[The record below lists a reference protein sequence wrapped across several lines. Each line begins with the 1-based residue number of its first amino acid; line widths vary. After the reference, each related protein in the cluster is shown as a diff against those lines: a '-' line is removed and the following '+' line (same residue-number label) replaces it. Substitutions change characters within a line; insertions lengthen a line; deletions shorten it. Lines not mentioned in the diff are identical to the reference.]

1 MKLLVVAFSAS
12 CLLSLPTGA
21 MASTKATKAKASP
34 HKIGEYVLG
43 LVSCPGRCTS
53 GANFGGILA
62 ADNVQQCNPEDKDQ
76 RWLIHQA
83 QDDDGEPYTFQSRTN
98 LGRCL
103 GLAHNGGDMDFDAG
117 DMAPANEAT
126 CTGGQLA
133 LVDCQDPT
141 AKWFFSGAQLFSTA
155 CWIAGLSAAMMVNE
169 DCTSLELS
177 LAANGAPSPMT
188 RAQSFI
194 LLDPSFVETIVDVPS
209 VNEEGSSSVV
219 STDKQCFANRDELKT
234 AVDTYVSNDCND
246 DRTEDAT
253 CDDIYSKYGWPMNS
267 WCVGKVTDMVELFYE
282 MSTFNEDISPWNVSQ
297 VQNMYGMFWDATSFN
312 EDISLWD
319 VSQVRNMIGM
329 FGYASS
335 FNGDLSLWNV
345 SQVQSMRGMFNRA
358 SSFNGDLSSWDISQ
372 VQNMVYMFQWA
383 SSFNQN
389 LCAWA
394 DKNFPYTKATDI
406 FDGSG
411 CT

>member
-21 MASTKATKAKASP
+21 MASTKDTKAKASP

-83 QDDDGEPYTFQSRTN
+83 QDDDGEPYTFESRTN

-155 CWIAGLSAAMMVNE
+155 CWIAGLSAAMTGNE

-177 LAANGAPSPMT
+177 LAANGAPKPIT
-188 RAQSFI
+188 RDQSFI
-194 LLDPSFVETIVDVPS
+194 LLDPSFVETIVDVPL
-209 VNEEGSSSVV
+209 VDEEGSSSGVT
-219 STDKQCFANRDELKT
+219 TDKQCFANGDELKA
-234 AVDTYVSNDCND
+234 AVDTYVSKHCNDC
-246 DRTEDAT
+246 RTEDAT
-253 CDDIYSKYGWPMNS
+253 CEDIYSKYGWPMNS
-267 WCVGKVTDMVELFYE
+267 WCVSKVTDMSYLFYE
-282 MSTFNEDISPWNVSQ
+282 MSTFDDDIFS
-297 VQNMYGMFWDATSFN
+297 
-312 EDISLWD
+312 WD
-319 VSQVRNMIGM
+319 VSQVQDMSCM
-329 FGYASS
+329 FSGASS
-335 FNGDLSLWNV
+335 FN
-345 SQVQSMRGMFNRA
+345 R
-358 SSFNGDLSSWDISQ
+358 DLSSWDISQ
-372 VQNMVYMFQWA
+372 VQYMSLMFEGA

-394 DKNFPYTKATDI
+394 DKNFPYTEATDI
-406 FDGSG
+406 FTYSG
-411 CT
+411 CNHQGDPQIDQGG

>member
-21 MASTKATKAKASP
+21 MASTKATKAKESP
-34 HKIGEYVLG
+34 NKIGEYVLG

-53 GANFGGILA
+53 GANYGGILA

-117 DMAPANEAT
+117 DMAPVNEAT
-126 CTGGQLA
+126 CTGGQLT

-177 LAANGAPSPMT
+177 LAANGAPEPMT

-194 LLDPSFVETIVDVPS
+194 LLDPSFVETIVYVAS
-209 VNEEGSSSVV
+209 VNEEGSSRV
-219 STDKQCFANRDELKT
+219 STDKQCFANRSELKT
-234 AVDTYVSNDCND
+234 TVDKYVSNDCND
-246 DRTEDAT
+246 YRTEDAT
-253 CDDIYSKYGWPMNS
+253 CDDIYSKYGFPMNS
-267 WCVGKVTDMVELFYE
+267 WCVGYVSEMFELFNGYDYE
-282 MSTFNEDISPWNVSQ
+282 DSWMRTFNDDISS
-297 VQNMYGMFWDATSFN
+297 
-312 EDISLWD
+312 WD
-319 VSQVRNMIGM
+319 VSQVRDMSFM
-329 FGYASS
+329 FAE
-335 FNGDLSLWNV
+335 
-345 SQVQSMRGMFNRA
+345 A
-358 SSFNGDLSSWDISQ
+358 SSFNGDLSS
-372 VQNMVYMFQWA
+372 
-383 SSFNQN
+383 
-389 LCAWA
+389 
-394 DKNFPYTKATDI
+394 
-406 FDGSG
+406 
-411 CT
+411 

>member
-141 AKWFFSGAQLFSTA
+141 AKWLFTGAQLFSTA

-209 VNEEGSSSVV
+209 VDEEGSSSGDGYRGVGLS
-219 STDKQCFANRDELKT
+219 STGNQCFATPFELRR
-234 AVDTYVSNDCND
+234 AVQTYVFSGCNKGADVCPDITSN
-246 DRTEDAT
+246 
-253 CDDIYSKYGWPMNS
+253 YGWPMNS
-267 WCVGKVTDMVELFYE
+267 WCVGKVTDMSELFY
-282 MSTFNEDISPWNVSQ
+282 
-297 VQNMYGMFWDATSFN
+297 GMRTFN

-319 VSQVRNMIGM
+319 VSQV
-329 FGYASS
+329 
-335 FNGDLSLWNV
+335 
-345 SQVQSMRGMFNRA
+345 
-358 SSFNGDLSSWDISQ
+358 
-372 VQNMVYMFQWA
+372 
-383 SSFNQN
+383 
-389 LCAWA
+389 
-394 DKNFPYTKATDI
+394 TD
-406 FDGSG
+406 
-411 CT
+411 